1 MRKSGKFN
9 WREDKRPTSYVI
21 PIFQG
26 QAWAVA
32 YFFSKVFQNLTVKV
46 NIGTTLLFFTKKS
59 ETFLRGARRKQRR
72 RSSTR
77 YGAKPQKTPALPAAP
92 NPLLYEK
99 TLFTVHAVL
108 RHGNL
113 QPLIDVVLV

>member
-46 NIGTTLLFFTKKS
+46 NIGTTLLFFTKKKRDFS
-59 ETFLRGARRKQRR
+59 PRCQEKTTTPFVHPIRRKTPENPGLTG
-72 RSSTR
+72 RSKSF
-77 YGAKPQKTPALPAAP
+77 
-92 NPLLYEK
+92 
-99 TLFTVHAVL
+99 TL
-108 RHGNL
+108 
-113 QPLIDVVLV
+113 